1 MKNLST
7 GTRVGLK
14 SNYEVMYQTPV
25 IIDVIISCVSLH
37 NQVTCTSLSP
47 PFLQIERIRI
57 MGKDRYIVAHTAL
70 TLLLGDLVTNGRCEV
85 AWQGSGGNEK
95 FYFDNEN
102 VG

>member
-1 MKNLST
+1 
-7 GTRVGLK
+7 
-14 SNYEVMYQTPV
+14 MYQTPV
-25 IIDVIISCVSLH
+25 IIDIIISHVYVQL
-37 NQVTCTSLSP
+37 NLP
-47 PFLQIERIRI
+47 PCLQIERIRI

>member
-1 MKNLST
+1 
-7 GTRVGLK
+7 
-14 SNYEVMYQTPV
+14 
-25 IIDVIISCVSLH
+25 
-37 NQVTCTSLSP
+37 
-47 PFLQIERIRI
+47 

-102 VG
+102 VGSTSVLVRGMYLFTFDL